1 MTKRE
6 AFNGKPYA
14 GNPHVR
20 FDEGE
25 AASTT
30 PRRGS
35 LLYTKVKTLG
45 LKMRITIV
53 FAAIAFLG
61 KMSAEVLVPD
71 PSTIPEPSASS
82 VFYFVTPTPRQGH
95 SSVSAGMTGLAS
107 ARQERMYRCAFGTRL
122 TSCPPGLL
130 LILQ

>member
-1 MTKRE
+1 
-6 AFNGKPYA
+6 
-14 GNPHVR
+14 
-20 FDEGE
+20 
-25 AASTT
+25 
-30 PRRGS
+30 
-35 LLYTKVKTLG
+35 
-45 LKMRITIV
+45 MRITIV

-71 PSTIPEPSASS
+71 PLTIPEPSASS
-82 VFYFVTPTPRQGH
+82 VFYFVPPTPRQGH

>member
-1 MTKRE
+1 MVHQVKFGIADRMKGSGADSLRNCENADLTEKKTIIMQSVFFCGERMNAMTKRE
-6 AFNGKPYA
+6 ALKGKPYA

-20 FDEGE
+20 FDEGKV
-25 AASTT
+25 ASTT

-61 KMSAEVLVPD
+61 N
-71 PSTIPEPSASS
+71 
-82 VFYFVTPTPRQGH
+82 F
-95 SSVSAGMTGLAS
+95 TGSPL
-107 ARQERMYRCAFGTRL
+107 
-122 TSCPPGLL
+122 
-130 LILQ
+130 